1 MSRSNK
7 MYTDSDSEE
16 SEGSDLE
23 QTYKSKFKA
32 KARSKVSAEMRDWI
46 DDSDDATPQ
55 VRGTYNPNDNEDSA
69 SDTDMV
75 TDDDEFSE
83 AKERLLK
90 QEIAEGEKWGRKD
103 AKETVKDVANR
114 PRITINNPD
123 RINQIHYIE
132 APDYKQFSGT
142 NQQGYARGG
151 RKVTVVLGPAGVFS
165 KNSNARSTGSLAA
178 LGPVRSTYDG
188 DFVAGHLLNADFGGV
203 GTQEN
208 ITVLTDSA
216 NTSMNT
222 FDNRIR
228 QAVNAL
234 KHAYVG
240 MNNLGIDVHD
250 LTYGIEVEITV
261 GNDTWDDDHP
271 GDLIANEVT
280 CTASVQDEPDVD
292 NLLDDVYPDGRG
304 KPPRFDSA
312 VAEIKKQLQAAGSAV
327 DQAND
332 AGEIN
337 NA

>member
-1 MSRSNK
+1 MV
-7 MYTDSDSEE
+7 TDSDSEE
-16 SEGSDLE
+16 SEDSDLE

-32 KARSKVSAEMRDWI
+32 KAKVSAEMRDWI
-46 DDSDDATPQ
+46 DDSDDNGPQ
-55 VRGTYNPNDNEDSA
+55 VKGTYDPDDDDDDSSDN
-69 SDTDMV
+69 DMV
-75 TDDDEFSE
+75 TDDEFSE
-83 AKERLLK
+83 AKERLL
-90 QEIAEGEKWGRKD
+90 QREIDEGEKWGRKD
-103 AKETVKDVANR
+103 AKATVKDVANR

-123 RINQIHYIE
+123 RINRIHYIE
-132 APDYKQFSGT
+132 EPDYKEFSGT
-142 NQQGYARGG
+142 NQQGFARGG
-151 RKVTVVLGPAGVFS
+151 RKATVILGPAGVFS
-165 KNSNARSTGSLAA
+165 KNSNARSTGSLPA
-178 LGPVRSTYDG
+178 LGPVRATYQG

-216 NTSMNT
+216 NGSMNT

-240 MNNLGIDVHD
+240 MNNLGIEVDD

-280 CTASVQDEPDVD
+280 CTASVHDEPDVD
-292 NLLDDVYPDGRG
+292 DLLEDVYPDGRG

-312 VAEIKKQLQAAGSAV
+312 VADIKKHMQAAESAV
-327 DQAND
+327 DQANN
-332 AGEIN
+332 AGDIDN
-337 NA
+337 T